1 MFVLSKALFLD
12 QNFTSIPFLRSL
24 EEIKKIKKHG
34 RVHPPSLTKVRGIAC
49 EKIRWLNQAKF
60 RLTRHC
66 LGEGGT
72 IHPHR
77 MFSSIKQE
85 RNEIE
90 TSGFQY
96 LEVEAFA
103 TYDQTMEV
111 KVSIG
116 QE

>member
-1 MFVLSKALFLD
+1 
-12 QNFTSIPFLRSL
+12 
-24 EEIKKIKKHG
+24 
-34 RVHPPSLTKVRGIAC
+34 
-49 EKIRWLNQAKF
+49 
-60 RLTRHC
+60 
-66 LGEGGT
+66 
-72 IHPHR
+72 